1 MTPRSRPSLHFHYP
15 APLRTRLERLLSAV
29 EHGEEPT
36 RHAEALAGVVT
47 ELADAGLEFFFMKPM
62 HEAKMNFVLRQSAG
76 FGKAG
81 VLRVLSPMVRTILG
95 GANDAQLR
103 VICRHIRGL
112 MVEEHPARQ

>member
-1 MTPRSRPSLHFHYP
+1 MTPRTRPSLHFSYP
-15 APLRTRLERLLSAV
+15 APLRTRLDRLLTAIERD
-29 EHGEEPT
+29 EHPA
-36 RHAEALAGVVT
+36 RHADALSGVVT

-62 HEAKMNFVLRQSAG
+62 HEAEMSFVVRQSAS

-81 VLRVLSPMVRTILG
+81 VLRMLSPMVRTILG

-112 MVEEHPARQ
+112 MAPAADPRA